1 MADLAEGYI
10 HISVED
16 IELKSRDNT
25 HVSSYKISV
34 PAEDLA
40 KAMDPTLWPL
50 MSNANPGIW
59 QLGEV
64 SPILVMQNWFTHLQD
79 NVIA

>member
-1 MADLAEGYI
+1 MAEGYI

-50 MSNANPGIW
+50 TSNENRGVW
-59 QLGEV
+59 QLREV
-64 SPILVMQNWFTHLQD
+64 LPIRVMQNRFTHLPD